1 MTNLADRLRAHATGF
16 VHAHATE
23 RLLIEAAEALTPSPD
38 HADLIGRLEER
49 REAWVEVVGADRLVK
64 MVPDEL
70 CTEAAAAIRAL
81 EADRNRWRDQFDAR
95 ALDII
100 KLGQEV
106 GALTAALSRAEGE
119 NAWQPIE
126 TAPRDETWIELWWP
140 DTEAKVHAG
149 FWSNTGPNDWYR
161 SEADSHPMRDYFDGQ
176 PTHWRAIREPLGL
189 SRADDASGN
198 EGEGQ

>member
-1 MTNLADRLRAHATGF
+1 MSELLSEADLAAKPS
-16 VHAHATE
+16 VHAE
-23 RLLIEAAEALTPSPD
+23 
-38 HADLIGRLEER
+38 LIGRLR
-49 REAWVEVVGADRLVK
+49 DRAYALAAASPLMETDTLRNTRLLV
-64 MVPDEL
+64 
-70 CTEAAAAIRAL
+70 EAANAI
-81 EADRNRWRDQFDAR
+81 E
-95 ALDII
+95 
-100 KLGQEV
+100 
-106 GALTAALSRAEGE
+106 ALTASLSRVEGE
-119 NAWQPIE
+119 SAWQPIE